1 MLSIEGR
8 EILIKVVAQAISTY
22 TMSCFQLPMGQCE
35 EMEGMMRRFWWGQHH
50 QESKIACVS
59 WKKMCKSKLRG
70 GLGFRNLQVFNLS
83 MLSKQGWKLLMNPDF
98 SVARIYKARYYPH
111 GDVLQAKLGSKP
123 SYAWRS
129 IKSGLEVIKR
139 GTRWRVG
146 NRNLIHIWEDKWM
159 PTPTTYKVIPLP
171 RSSLKISQWCQ
182 LLQIK
187 KLEDGKLILLNPYFF
202 PSKQIQS

>member
-1 MLSIEGR
+1 
-8 EILIKVVAQAISTY
+8 
-22 TMSCFQLPMGQCE
+22 
-35 EMEGMMRRFWWGQHH
+35 
-50 QESKIACVS
+50 
-59 WKKMCKSKLRG
+59 
-70 GLGFRNLQVFNLS
+70 
-83 MLSKQGWKLLMNPDF
+83 MNPD
-98 SVARIYKARYYPH
+98 SLVARIYKARYYPH
-111 GDVLQAKLGSKP
+111 GDVLQAKLGSSP

-146 NRNLIHIWEDKWM
+146 NGNLIHIWEDKWM

-187 KLEDGKLILLNPYFF
+187 KLEDGKLILLNPFF
-202 PSKQIQS
+202 FTLKQIQS